1 MKFTKTILSIALSFS
16 FISQSLACENKAKND
31 LAETTIFK
39 NIDCWTLLVDEDNF
53 RSYGYNNP
61 NAKLSSYN
69 SVLLEKITIEEKADS
84 TMTAELLTR
93 IKNSAR
99 TKIRDEVQASYSLA
113 NSIDSN
119 VMKMQVNFRD
129 AALTGEG
136 MGVLDFLPI
145 KVAWNLGKKAL
156 NKNTKVP
163 FMVFESRITD
173 SVSGELVRARI
184 FVFRG
189 EGFEGEMAPNTF
201 ESLVVNSIDKAF
213 EKSDFKQYGYEPVKN

>member
-1 MKFTKTILSIALSFS
+1 
-16 FISQSLACENKAKND
+16 
-31 LAETTIFK
+31 
-39 NIDCWTLLVDEDNF
+39 
-53 RSYGYNNP
+53 
-61 NAKLSSYN
+61 
-69 SVLLEKITIEEKADS
+69 
-84 TMTAELLTR
+84 
-93 IKNSAR
+93 
-99 TKIRDEVQASYSLA
+99 
-113 NSIDSN
+113 
-119 VMKMQVNFRD
+119 
-129 AALTGEG
+129 

-173 SVSGELVRARI
+173 SVSGELIRARI

-213 EKSDFKQYGYEPVKN
+213 EKSDFKEYGYEPVKN

>member
-1 MKFTKTILSIALSFS
+1 M
-16 FISQSLACENKAKND
+16 
-31 LAETTIFK
+31 
-39 NIDCWTLLVDEDNF
+39 
-53 RSYGYNNP
+53 
-61 NAKLSSYN
+61 
-69 SVLLEKITIEEKADS
+69 LEKITIEEKADS

-113 NSIDSN
+113 NSIDPN

-189 EGFEGEMAPNTF
+189 EGFEGDMAPNTF

-213 EKSDFKQYGYEPVKN
+213 EKSDFKEYGYEPVKN

>member
-1 MKFTKTILSIALSFS
+1 L
-16 FISQSLACENKAKND
+16 
-31 LAETTIFK
+31 
-39 NIDCWTLLVDEDNF
+39 TLLVDEDNF

-69 SVLLEKITIEEKADS
+69 SVLFDEITIEEKADS
-84 TMTAELLTR
+84 TVTAELLTR
-93 IKNSAR
+93 IKNTAR

-113 NSIDSN
+113 NSIDPN

-173 SVSGELVRARI
+173 SVSGELIRARI

-189 EGFEGEMAPNTF
+189 EGFEGEMVPNTF